1 MLQSAGHDVTGL
13 DSGLFEDCVFPGQPR
28 PTAPVL
34 WCDVRDVTPEMLAG
48 FDAVL
53 HLAGMSND
61 PYGDL
66 NPAMTDEVNHLA
78 SVRLARAAKAAGV
91 RRFVYASSCSNYGSS
106 DDGFIDEEAPFN
118 PVTPYAVSKVM
129 SEANIGPL
137 ADADFS
143 PVYLRAGTA
152 YGISAKL
159 RADLVVNN
167 LTGYAFTTGHVM
179 MKSDGMPWRPL
190 VHIDDIAAAYLAV
203 LEAPREQVHNQAFN
217 VGATQE
223 NYRVREVAT
232 LVAEVVPGA
241 TVSFASGA
249 GPDARN
255 YRVNCDKIRRLVPGY
270 RPQWTCARGSSSSTK
285 LTATPRRPRPNSSAR
300 AGCGSSTSRTS
311 SRPAASTA
319 VCAMFAR
326 RRERNAAGDHRL
338 SGLWFATAGDVP
350 VAGGTAAVRRLHRPG
365 GAGRGRGALSARR
378 RILPCMRPGADP
390 AHRAAGGAVR
400 GRLSLFLVGDR
411 CARPPCSRQR
421 DRADRGAPAR
431 AQQPRGRARQQ

>member
-1 MLQSAGHDVTGL
+1 MRVLVTGSDGYIGQVLVPMLQSAGHDVTGL
-13 DSGLFEDCVFPGQPR
+13 DSGLFQDCVFPGQPR

-203 LEAPREQVHNQAFN
+203 LEAPREQVHNEAFN

-223 NYRVREVAT
+223 NYRVRDVAT
-232 LVAEVVPGA
+232 LVAKVVPGA

-270 RPQWTCARGSSSSTK
+270 RPQWTLRQGIEQLYEAYRDTK
-285 LTATPRRPRPNSSAR
+285 TTEAEFFGPRWMRVQHIKNLI
-300 AGCGSSTSRTS
+300 
-311 SRPAASTA
+311 
-319 VCAMFAR
+319 
-326 RRERNAAGDHRL
+326 AAGRL
-338 SGLWFATAGDVP
+338 DGSLRYVRE
-350 VAGGTAAVRRLHRPG
+350 AA
-365 GAGRGRGALSARR
+365 
-378 RILPCMRPGADP
+378 
-390 AHRAAGGAVR
+390 
-400 GRLSLFLVGDR
+400 
-411 CARPPCSRQR
+411 
-421 DRADRGAPAR
+421 
-431 AQQPRGRARQQ
+431 